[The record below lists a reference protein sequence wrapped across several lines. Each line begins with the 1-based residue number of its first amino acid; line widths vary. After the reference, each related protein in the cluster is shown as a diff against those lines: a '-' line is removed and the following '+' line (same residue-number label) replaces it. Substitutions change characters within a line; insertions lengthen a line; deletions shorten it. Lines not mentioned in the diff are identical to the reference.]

1 MPEIKTRAK
10 FGSNKQET
18 QSQTTADNAPE
29 LDVNEQATSNN
40 EFSNTDTSAAV
51 SQNNTAKPNAQT
63 QPEVNDTPAH
73 HNEQANLNLRPKP
86 EVKSKRVALLMK
98 ESIYK
103 QLKGRA
109 SLQARSVNDLVNALV
124 EAYLSQPDA

>member
-1 MPEIKTRAK
+1 MAKAKGEIAGDLLAK
-10 FGSNKQET
+10 FKQDNSTQLYET
-18 QSQTTADNAPE
+18 ETEAKPE
-29 LDVNEQATSNN
+29 LDVNEQATSN
-40 EFSNTDTSAAV
+40 EVSNTATSAAV
-51 SQNNTAKPNAQT
+51 SQHEQ
-63 QPEVNDTPAH
+63 DTPAH

-98 ESIYK
+98 GSIYK

-109 SLQARSVNDLVNALV
+109 AQQARSVNDLVNALV

>member
-1 MPEIKTRAK
+1 MTEIKTRAK

-18 QSQTTADNAPE
+18 QSKTTADNALE
-29 LDVNEQATSNN
+29 LDVNEQATSN
-40 EFSNTDTSAAV
+40 EVSNTDTSAAV
-51 SQNNTAKPNAQT
+51 SQHEQ
-63 QPEVNDTPAH
+63 DTPAH

-98 ESIYK
+98 GSIYK

-109 SLQARSVNDLVNALV
+109 AQQARSVNDLMNALV

>member
-1 MPEIKTRAK
+1 MTEIKTRAK

-29 LDVNEQATSNN
+29 L
-40 EFSNTDTSAAV
+40 
-51 SQNNTAKPNAQT
+51 
-63 QPEVNDTPAH
+63 EVNDTPAH

-86 EVKSKRVALLMK
+86 ETKSKRVALLMK
-98 ESIYK
+98 ESVYNK
-103 QLKGRA
+103 LKGRA
-109 SLQARSVNDLVNALV
+109 KQQARSVNDLVNALV